1 MIASSPFIHKQPR
14 RHRWAGGGV
23 VCEAGSRRAECVPPD
38 GPQAPGEPRKSIW
51 GQGQGARCGPTSRGL
66 CPPKTGLCPGPQ
78 SALSPWLCMTR
89 WDLWLIYAH
98 SRVTRS
104 QTEVQRGLWHSC
116 RGSSHGTSLAPGLAP
131 QPPASPS
138 SSPSHLK
145 PSPALHPLSTGA
157 GKRFPDGPCSA
168 GYYCPPGQTSATPS
182 SFRCPPGFS
191 CPEGSPQPRACE
203 NGTFQPQEAQGSCEP
218 CPAGF
223 YCQASGTG
231 ELPRVSSSSLLGNG
245 PKAMCQ
251 RQDH

>member
-1 MIASSPFIHKQPR
+1 MLTAGLLAHRLKLSYASGTA
-14 RHRWAGGGV
+14 AGAAAMEQGWF
-23 VCEAGSRRAECVPPD
+23 
-38 GPQAPGEPRKSIW
+38 QAWR
-51 GQGQGARCGPTSRGL
+51 L
-66 CPPKTGLCPGPQ
+66 N
-78 SALSPWLCMTR
+78 
-89 WDLWLIYAH
+89 H
-98 SRVTRS
+98 
-104 QTEVQRGLWHSC
+104 
-116 RGSSHGTSLAPGLAP
+116 
-131 QPPASPS
+131 QPPPC

-203 NGTFQPQEAQGSCEP
+203 NGTFQPREAQGSCEP

-231 ELPRVSSSSLLGNG
+231 ELPRVSSSSPRGTG
-245 PKAMCQ
+245 PKATCQ
-251 RQDH
+251 RWDHRALHGPLRGLDPPASLQREGLAMGGARGMRGTGPGALPRMCTSGILTRGAWLSRS